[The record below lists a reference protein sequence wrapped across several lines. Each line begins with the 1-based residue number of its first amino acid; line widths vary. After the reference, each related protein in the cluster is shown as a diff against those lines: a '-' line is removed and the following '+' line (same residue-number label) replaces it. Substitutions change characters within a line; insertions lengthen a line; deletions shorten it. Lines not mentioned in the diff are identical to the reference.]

1 MAESLYDKLIHIE
14 ETDEALREGIVS
26 LMENLSDLSGKTN
39 QIPNLSNITLLNIPA
54 IQRGFILGYEKNPI
68 LKDALDKTQSVEDAL
83 DELASVNK
91 GYKKFLPRVRNTTH
105 NERLTQLNEIVGFA
119 PSLESNGILFPDNFV
134 STFVD
139 TTALTFLVT
148 SIYSKF
154 VLPQLISN
162 PESLQDT
169 QALYRFALPM
179 AISAIMGTTYGLMG
193 TVRRMSSIPRKEAR
207 YVDSK
212 IKELF

>member
-1 MAESLYDKLIHIE
+1 MVKSLYQDLIDVERVDESLKEGFEIMIE
-14 ETDEALREGIVS
+14 RLGSLTGQNIQTPSASSISIV
-26 LMENLSDLSGKTN
+26 DV
-39 QIPNLSNITLLNIPA
+39 PA
-54 IQRGFILGYEKNPI
+54 FQRGFILQREKNPVI
-68 LKDALDKTQSVEDAL
+68 RNALDKRQTVEETL
-83 DELASVNK
+83 EELASVNR
-91 GYKKFLPRVRNTTH
+91 GYRKFLPRKRNTTH

-119 PSLESNGILFPDNFV
+119 PSLESNGILFPDNFI
-134 STFVD
+134 SAFTD